1 MFEMMLIGV
10 AVNWFLLGPF
20 LAETSR
26 AEKVIRAG
34 LKRNTNP

>member
-1 MFEMMLIGV
+1 MFEMLLIGA

-26 AEKVIRAG
+26 AEKAIRARLG
-34 LKRNTNP
+34 N